1 MSGKRQQWGFENPK
15 WPRSLDVDYHAGPFS
30 DSMLSSIGVVIR
42 GTEDLQWVLRGC
54 SCEYKL
60 SYTRDSISQA
70 CFYSDTGKT
79 SWIPPSPV
87 STAQH

>member
-1 MSGKRQQWGFENPK
+1 MSGKRQQWCFENPK

-30 DSMLSSIGVVIR
+30 DTMLRSVGVVIR
-42 GTEDLQWVLRGC
+42 GTGDLKWVLRGC

-60 SYTRDSISQA
+60 SYTRDSI
-70 CFYSDTGKT
+70 YSHTGKT
-79 SWIPPSPV
+79 IWIHPSPV